1 MYRSRAHAGKTLL
14 RSCCRGHQNQNM
26 KSLHYTFTI
35 YCGRARTVLREGGFQ
50 LWIWFLAESE
60 HREWV
65 EGWGKPTGRLL
76 PGAQATA
83 QLAPQTS
90 ISCISGAS
98 ESLGDQLGGAGG
110 QGGTRS
116 PAWRSPARG
125 PRRGAAHA
133 SQPRTVWQ
141 VVTPAVPTEEPQL
154 ARGRGGVASYG
165 RGAINE
171 VHETTITAPQA
182 PGNSRRR
189 AASSKVAHPPLLR
202 FVVGRPQCRDRI

>member
-90 ISCISGAS
+90 ISCISGA
-98 ESLGDQLGGAGG
+98 
-110 QGGTRS
+110 
-116 PAWRSPARG
+116 
-125 PRRGAAHA
+125 
-133 SQPRTVWQ
+133 
-141 VVTPAVPTEEPQL
+141 
-154 ARGRGGVASYG
+154 
-165 RGAINE
+165 
-171 VHETTITAPQA
+171 
-182 PGNSRRR
+182 
-189 AASSKVAHPPLLR
+189 LL
-202 FVVGRPQCRDRI
+202 